1 MAAQTIKKW
10 GNSPAVRIPAA
21 VMESAHL
28 SLNQPVQVHAH
39 NGRVIIEPA
48 APGFDLA
55 TLLAGITPEN
65 RHGEADFGAPQ
76 GKEAC

>member
-1 MAAQTIKKW
+1 MAAI
-10 GNSPAVRIPAA
+10 IAA
-21 VMESAHL
+21 PGRL
-28 SLNQPVQVHAH
+28 RRRGGRKLTQRLQPFKPVLVHAH

-76 GKEAC
+76 GKEAF